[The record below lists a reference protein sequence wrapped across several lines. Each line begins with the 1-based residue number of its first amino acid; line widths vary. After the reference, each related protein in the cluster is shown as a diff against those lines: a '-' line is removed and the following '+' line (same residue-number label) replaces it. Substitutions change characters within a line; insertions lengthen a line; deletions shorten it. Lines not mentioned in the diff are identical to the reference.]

1 MRQEDEEPVRRLLFF
16 CGKQRRDAAAKR
28 AWMALAI
35 LATARD
41 ILFAM
46 LMRTACVDAANR
58 AS

>member
-1 MRQEDEEPVRRLLFF
+1 MRQKDEEPVRRLLFF
-16 CGKQRRDAAAKR
+16 CGTQRRGAVAKR

-41 ILFAM
+41 VLFAM
-46 LMRTACVDAANR
+46 LMRTACVEAANR